1 MLNFAN
7 ILTMS
12 RIAAIPAI
20 VGFMLV
26 PGLVWHWIALA
37 LFILAC
43 VTDWFDGYVARR
55 LDQVSPLGRFLDP
68 IADKLVVAAVLLI
81 LVSIGHIDGWS
92 ILAALVILC
101 REILVSGLREFLAEL
116 RVGVPVSMLAKWKTA
131 VQMIALGFL
140 IVAKPESE
148 VPINAMLIGEILLW
162 IAAAMTVIT
171 GYDYM
176 TIGLKHM
183 AASQP
188 PKSQPPKSQPPK
200 SEPRSTPDA
209 RQTR

>member
-20 VGFMLV
+20 VGFMLLKA
-26 PGLVWHWIALA
+26 PLWHWVALA

-68 IADKLVVAAVLLI
+68 IADKLVVAAVLMV
-81 LVSIGHIDGWS
+81 LVSTRHIDGWA
-92 ILAALVILC
+92 ILAALIILC

-116 RVGVPVSMLAKWKTA
+116 RVGVPVSILAKWKTA

-140 IVAKPESE
+140 IIARPDSVL
-148 VPINAMLIGEILLW
+148 PIDTMIIGEVLLW
-162 IAAAMTVIT
+162 LAAGLTLVT

-183 AASQP
+183 AAQP
-188 PKSQPPKSQPPK
+188 PANPPARRPH
-200 SEPRSTPDA
+200 DA
-209 RQTR
+209 Q